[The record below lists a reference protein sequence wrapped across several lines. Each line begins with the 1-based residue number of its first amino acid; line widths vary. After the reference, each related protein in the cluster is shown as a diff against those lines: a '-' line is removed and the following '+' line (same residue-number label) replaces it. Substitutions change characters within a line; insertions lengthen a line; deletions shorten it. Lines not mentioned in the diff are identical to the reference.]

1 MKGTPFL
8 CLVVLAAIG
17 PFFGSVMAQVAKTH
31 ESKYLIIG
39 TTSKTVGYMGPWVA
53 KKKGFFATEGLNVD
67 IPVLKSATTGMQALL
82 GGSTH
87 FDATAIDTVI
97 AAYEKGAQD
106 VEAVAGIINGATYT
120 LVAAKKFKT
129 FKDLKGATIGVSS
142 LTSGATNLLRLM
154 LEKNGLN
161 YPKDFVLLSVGGTPE
176 RFGSLQSGR
185 VDAVI
190 LAAPLSYKALDLGFT
205 KIGDVYDY
213 VTHYQHSSLVVRKSW
228 ARENAE
234 VIQRVVRALAR
245 SFQWLYHNKEEAA
258 SFISAELNLEKRYA
272 EAGWEEY
279 TRSKAWPMKA
289 EIDVEGVK
297 AQIQIWAQREQKI
310 SGPLPTPDRYLDLG
324 YLKTVHKELGM

>member
-1 MKGTPFL
+1 MKGLLFL
-8 CLVVLAAIG
+8 FFVFLATFSAISG
-17 PFFGSVMAQVAKTH
+17 PVMAQSSKTH
-31 ESKYLIIG
+31 ESRYLIIG

-53 KKKGFFATEGLNVD
+53 KKKGFFAAEGLNVD
-67 IPVLKSATTGMQALL
+67 IPILKSATTGMQALL

-120 LVAAKKFKT
+120 LVAGKKFKS
-129 FKDLKGATIGVSS
+129 FKDLKGAAIGVSS

-161 YPKDFVLLSVGGTPE
+161 YPKDFILLSVGGTPE
-176 RFGSLQSGR
+176 RFTSLQSGR

-190 LAAPLSYKALDLGFT
+190 LAAPLSYKALDLGFS

-213 VTHYQHSSLVVRKSW
+213 VTHYQHSSLVVKRSW
-228 ARENAE
+228 ARENGE

-245 SFQWLYHNKEEAA
+245 SFQWLYRNKEEAV
-258 SFISAELNLEKRYA
+258 SFISAELGLERRYA

-297 AQIQIWAQREQKI
+297 TQIQIWAEREKI
-310 SGPLPTPDRYLDLG
+310 SGPLPPPDRYLDLS

>member
-1 MKGTPFL
+1 MKGTLFL
-8 CLVVLAAIG
+8 ALVVLVTLLALCRPA
-17 PFFGSVMAQVAKTH
+17 MAQP
-31 ESKYLIIG
+31 SKEREGRYLIIG

-53 KKKGFFATEGLNVD
+53 RKKGFFAAEGLRVD
-67 IPVLKSATTGMQALL
+67 IPILKSSTTGMQALI

-87 FDATAIDTVI
+87 FDATAIDTMI

-106 VEAVAGIINGATYT
+106 LEAVAGIINGATYT
-120 LVAAKKFKT
+120 LVAGKKFKS
-129 FKDLKGATIGVSS
+129 FKDLKGAAIGVSS

-176 RFGSLQSGR
+176 RFSSLQSGR

-190 LAAPLSYKALDLGFT
+190 LAAPLSYKALDLGFS

-213 VTHYQHSSLVVRKSW
+213 VTHYQHSSLVVKKSW
-228 ARENAE
+228 ARENAD
-234 VIQRVVRALAR
+234 VVQRVVRALAR
-245 SFQWLYHNKEEAA
+245 SFQWLYRNKEEAV
-258 SFISAELNLEKRYA
+258 SFISAELDLERRYA
-272 EAGWEEY
+272 EAGWDEY

-297 AQIQIWAQREQKI
+297 TQIQIWAQREKI
-310 SGPLPTPDRYLDLG
+310 SGALPTPDRYLNLG